1 MAEQINKKIKEL
13 FLENLP
19 TKRHAGVTCIDW
31 VLSIGCKIKF
41 IYNNLEGE
49 LEIINYDSKTKYL
62 YIKYLNKEPF
72 KIHTAN
78 FNQCKFGKL
87 LGIITNEFK
96 IEIGTNF
103 IDYKRDITITNRK
116 IIKDDKERNWKHY
129 EYKCNKC
136 GNEDWV
142 EESSLLNIKSG
153 CNACNNVGR
162 KNVKLG
168 INTIWDKAGW
178 MIDLGV
184 LEEDAKTHTP
194 SSNDKII
201 VTCPDCG
208 KIKTMLI
215 SNIYKR
221 HSIGCTCGDKVSY
234 PNKFAYSLL
243 NQLDE
248 IYKFEH
254 LEHEYSP
261 EWIDKKRYDNYFIHN
276 GKEYILE
283 MDGKWHNE
291 YNDLSGQTK
300 EQSKEIDDYKD
311 RLAKEH
317 GIEVIR
323 IDCDY
328 QFSNAF
334 KLIKQNIIL
343 SIPKTF
349 DLTNIDWNKC
359 EGFALSNLVKVACDY
374 WNNGICNTKE
384 IAKTM
389 KLGRTSII
397 EYLKKGSLIG
407 WCNYDAKVEMKKN
420 GVRNGLINGLKIG
433 KPVEIFKDNISLGT
447 FPSCSDLSRK
457 SQLLFG
463 IKLSN
468 SSISLVCNGKK
479 LQYEGFTF
487 KYIKKEVV

>member
-19 TKRHAGVTCIDW
+19 TKRHAGTSCIDW
-31 VLSIGCKIKF
+31 VLSIGYKIRF

-49 LEIINYDSKTKYL
+49 LEIVDCDLKNRHL
-62 YIKYLNKEPF
+62 YIKYLDKEPF
-72 KIHTAN
+72 RILIDN
-78 FNQCKFGKL
+78 FIKCRIGKL
-87 LGIITNEFK
+87 LGEKTNEFK

-103 IDYKRDITITNRK
+103 INHKRDIIIIDRK
-116 IIKDDKERNWKHY
+116 IMKDDKQRNWKY
-129 EYKCNKC
+129 YKYKCNKC
-136 GNEDWV
+136 GTEDWIV
-142 EESSLLNIKSG
+142 ESSLLNNNG
-153 CNACNNVGR
+153 CNTCRINAPS
-162 KNVKLG
+162 KLG
-168 INTIWDKAGW
+168 HNTIWDKARW

-184 LEEDAKTHTP
+184 SEEDAKTHTP
-194 SSNDKII
+194 QSSNKIH

-208 KIKTMLI
+208 KVKTMLI

-221 HSIGCTCGDKVSY
+221 RSIGCTCGDKVSY

-261 EWIDKKRYDNYFIHN
+261 EWIGKRKYDNYFIHN
-276 GKEYILE
+276 EKEYILE

-291 YNDLSGQTK
+291 YNDLSGQTV
-300 EQSKEIDDYKD
+300 EQSREIDDYKD

-317 GIEVIR
+317 EIEVIR

-328 QFSNAF
+328 QYSNAF

-343 SIPKTF
+343 CMPKLF
-349 DLTNIDWNKC
+349 DLTKIDWNKC
-359 EGFALSNLVKVACDY
+359 EAFALSNLVKVACDY

-389 KLGRTSII
+389 NMSRNTII
-397 EYLKKGSLIG
+397 EYLKKGSLIK
-407 WCNYDAKVEMKKN
+407 WCNYDAKAEMKKN

-457 SQLLFG
+457 SEKLFG
-463 IKLSN
+463 VRLSK
-468 SSISLVCNGKK
+468 SSISLVYNGNKSNYK
-479 LQYEGFTF
+479 GFTF